1 MKIWEII
8 GSTEYL
14 STLGFAVRTILVG
27 IMLYFM
33 SRFLPRRAGGQFAG
47 YDFIFFWMMG
57 GLAASPLFEGTLSF
71 INTITAI
78 VTIYFWHYMIS
89 IIATKSKLFEDIAFG
104 KPIVLMKNGKLI
116 RENFKKALM
125 PLEMFISELRG
136 VDVHN
141 LNEVEGAILEPS
153 GHVSV
158 LKKSDSHFVT
168 PKDLDIPTSPTSM
181 MTLLINDGNVLEENL
196 IKLNYDRKWLENELK
211 KNGVSY
217 IKEVYAASIDGNG
230 KLYYSIM

>member
-8 GSTEYL
+8 GSTEHL
-14 STLGFAVRTILVG
+14 STAGFAIRTVLVG

-33 SRFLPRRAGGQFAG
+33 SRFLPRRSGGQFAG
-47 YDFIFFWMMG
+47 YDFVFFWMMG
-57 GLAASPLFEGTLSF
+57 GLAASPLFEGTINF
-71 INTITAI
+71 INTITSI
-78 VTIYFWHYMIS
+78 ITIYFWHYMIS
-89 IIATKSKLFEDIAFG
+89 IIATKSKLFEKVVFG
-104 KPIVLMKNGKLI
+104 EPIVLMKNGRLI
-116 RENFKKALM
+116 RENFKKALI
-125 PLEMFISELRG
+125 PLEMFLFEIRG

-141 LNEVEGAILEPS
+141 LDEVEGAILEPS

-158 LKKSDSHFVT
+158 LKKSELHPVT
-168 PKDLDIPTSPTSM
+168 PKDLDIPTPPTSM

-211 KNGVSY
+211 KNGVNDT
-217 IKEVYAASIDGNG
+217 KEVYAASIDGNG